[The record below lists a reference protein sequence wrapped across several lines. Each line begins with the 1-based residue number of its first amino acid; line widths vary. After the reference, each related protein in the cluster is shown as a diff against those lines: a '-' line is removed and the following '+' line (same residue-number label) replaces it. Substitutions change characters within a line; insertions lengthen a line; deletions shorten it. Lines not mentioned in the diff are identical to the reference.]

1 MAVQLIS
8 MNSPTAIII
17 GSGVAGMAAAI
28 RLAVQGYSV
37 TVYEKNSHGG
47 GKLSLLEKN
56 GYRFDAGPS
65 LFTDPHELEALFTYA
80 GESIQDYI
88 SYSKVACGCKYF
100 FANGKIFHSWTD
112 RERLLEEFAESLG
125 EPKQNVATYLN
136 KAEKLHHSIGSV
148 FLNNPFQI
156 RKTWLKGS
164 FLKALGAVRPYML
177 FDTLNEYHQ
186 AMFKTGEA
194 IQLFNRFATYN
205 GSSPYKA
212 PAMLSVIPYTELNG
226 GVYYPKGGM
235 ISIAHAL
242 HKLAVKK
249 GVQFIF
255 NAAVDRIICADNQA
269 KGIVVNNK
277 NIFASLVVSNAD
289 VYYTYKQ
296 LLDDERTAMKIAKVE
311 KSSSAIVFYWGI
323 NKAYPQL
330 ELHNIFFSSDYK
342 AEFESLFAART
353 IYKDPTV
360 YVNITSKMEEGH
372 APAGKEN
379 WFVMINAPSGNKS
392 NWPEFVAYARQQVL
406 KKLRGML
413 KEDIEPHIE
422 TELVL
427 DPSSIETNT
436 GAAGGA
442 IYGWSA
448 NTKSNAFFR
457 PPNFSNEI
465 HGLYFCGG
473 TVHPGGGI
481 PLCLKSAK
489 IVGELVEKNKH

>member
-1 MAVQLIS
+1 

-37 TVYEKNSHGG
+37 TVYEKNSYAG

-56 GYRFDAGPS
+56 GFQFDVGPS
-65 LFTDPHELEALFTYA
+65 LFTDPAELEDLFVYA
-80 GESIQDYI
+80 GENIQEYI

-112 RERLLEEFAESLG
+112 REKLLEEFEEKLG
-125 EPKQNVATYLN
+125 EPKQNVEAYLN
-136 KAEKLHHSIGSV
+136 KAAHLHHSIGSV
-148 FLNNPFQI
+148 FLNNPLQK
-156 RKTWLKGS
+156 RKNWFKRL
-164 FLKALGAVRPYML
+164 FIKALGAVRPYML
-177 FDTLNEYHQ
+177 FDTLNEYNQ
-186 AMFKTGEA
+186 ATFKTGEA

-205 GSSPYKA
+205 GSNPYKA
-212 PAMLSVIPYTELNG
+212 PAMLSIIPHTELNE

-235 ISIAHAL
+235 ISITNAL
-242 HKLAVKK
+242 HQLAVKK

-255 NAAVDRIICADNQA
+255 NADVSRIICADNHT
-269 KGIVVNNK
+269 KGIVINGENV
-277 NIFASLVVSNAD
+277 FANLVVSNAD
-289 VYYTYKQ
+289 VYYTYRQ
-296 LLDDERTAMKIAKVE
+296 LLADERTALKISKAE

-323 NKAYPQL
+323 NKQYPQL
-330 ELHNIFFSSDYK
+330 ELHNLFFSAEYK
-342 AEFESLFAART
+342 AEFDSIFITKTL
-353 IYKDPTV
+353 YKDPTV
-360 YVNITSKMEEGH
+360 YINITSKMEEGH

-379 WFVMINAPSGNKS
+379 WFVMINVPSGNKQ
-392 NWPEFVAYARQQVL
+392 NWAEFVAYARQQIL

-413 KEDIEPHIE
+413 KEDVEPHIE

-427 DPSSIETNT
+427 HPSAIEANT

-442 IYGWSA
+442 IYGMSS
-448 NTKSNAFFR
+448 NTKSNAFLR
-457 PPNFSNEI
+457 HPNFSKEI
-465 HGLYFCGG
+465 KGLYFCGG

-489 IVGELVEKNKH
+489 IVGELVEQAGIQH